1 MASRM
6 ESTAV
11 PGTIQVAASTWELC
25 EDRFSF
31 TPRDVDVKGMG
42 LLRTYLLDSRRV
54 PPETMVS
61 IDRDQT

>member
-1 MASRM
+1 
-6 ESTAV
+6 
-11 PGTIQVAASTWELC
+11 
-25 EDRFSF
+25 
-31 TPRDVDVKGMG
+31 VKGMG